1 MIIAVCQAYRTELSS
16 FEKLEQLIYIS
27 ETEIM
32 HFYLGPV
39 SQRFVIHRTMDI
51 NGSSIANRVEL
62 AINCSDETGPS

>member
-1 MIIAVCQAYRTELSS
+1 MVHFDTFVKVLTMQMIIAVCQAYRTELSS

-39 SQRFVIHRTMDI
+39 SQR
-51 NGSSIANRVEL
+51 
-62 AINCSDETGPS
+62 